1 MSRWLEIFKDG
12 RVYEM
17 QDDQP
22 IQVIETE
29 GIVRSLI
36 EALQFTQTETFTIT
50 PDDAVP
56 PSELDRDTGATK

>member
-1 MSRWLEIFKDG
+1 MQKRLEIFKDG

-36 EALQFTQTETFTIT
+36 EALQFTQAETFTIAPT
-50 PDDAVP
+50 DAVP
-56 PSELDRDTGATK
+56 L